1 MESMGGRQ
9 GCPVRKN
16 KPQNK
21 CDKGSPLNHCI
32 ARGMICSSCSCAT
45 LATRA
50 QASFHSCFHV
60 RLLGQH
66 SDESHRR
73 AIHVCKE
80 DTLGLI
86 AYDLI
91 LIYGCHLVGFCFC
104 HGGPTLWVIEVCHG
118 NQENIRHANI
128 AEKFIKLKT
137 NHQNLSL
144 NQIPESFSENES

>member
-1 MESMGGRQ
+1 M
-9 GCPVRKN
+9 
-16 KPQNK
+16 
-21 CDKGSPLNHCI
+21 
-32 ARGMICSSCSCAT
+32 
-45 LATRA
+45 
-50 QASFHSCFHV
+50 
-60 RLLGQH
+60 
-66 SDESHRR
+66 
-73 AIHVCKE
+73 CKV

-91 LIYGCHLVGFCFC
+91 LIYGWFLLASFC
-104 HGGPTLWVIEVCHG
+104 HVGPTLWVIEVCHG

>member
-21 CDKGSPLNHCI
+21 CDKGSPLKHCT
-32 ARGMICSSCSCAT
+32 ARGMICSSCPSAT
-45 LATRA
+45 LATLA

-73 AIHVCKE
+73 AIHVCKV

-104 HGGPTLWVIEVCHG
+104 HGGPTSWVIEVCHG
-118 NQENIRHANI
+118 NQVNIRHANI